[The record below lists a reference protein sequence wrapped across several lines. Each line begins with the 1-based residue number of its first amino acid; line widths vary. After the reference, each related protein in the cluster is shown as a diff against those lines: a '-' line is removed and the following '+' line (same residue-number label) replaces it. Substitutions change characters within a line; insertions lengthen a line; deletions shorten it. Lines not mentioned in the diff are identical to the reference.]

1 MNTEYNTVYGQFE
14 KIFKEQAESFIPEDD
29 IKITLKMEKIRF
41 ENAEKYN
48 ISINKLTGNNLARY
62 TKDAIRRRQPLF
74 FVYYT
79 LSIVT
84 GFCYFLLMWSIAK
97 CIFLYFTGTN
107 KEAFSDRLSF
117 SVSLIFSLLQLYAI
131 LQHTFTQGNF
141 CLHARETLKQK
152 YLYITLPAALY
163 LLL

>member
-62 TKDAIRRRQPLF
+62 TKDAIRRRQPL
-74 FVYYT
+74 T
-79 LSIVT
+79 
-84 GFCYFLLMWSIAK
+84 
-97 CIFLYFTGTN
+97 
-107 KEAFSDRLSF
+107 
-117 SVSLIFSLLQLYAI
+117 
-131 LQHTFTQGNF
+131 
-141 CLHARETLKQK
+141 
-152 YLYITLPAALY
+152 
-163 LLL
+163 